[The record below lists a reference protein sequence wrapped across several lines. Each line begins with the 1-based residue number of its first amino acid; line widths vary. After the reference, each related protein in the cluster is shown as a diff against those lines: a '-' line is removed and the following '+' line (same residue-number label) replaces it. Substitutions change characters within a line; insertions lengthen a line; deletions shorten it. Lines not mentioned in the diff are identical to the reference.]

1 MPGGEKNLRLRVA
14 ANIRRCRRDL
24 KWSQETLALEAG
36 LHRTF
41 IGHVERGETNVSIDN
56 LELIA
61 KAMKLD
67 ACEIVCS
74 HPGQGACERGG

>member
-14 ANIRRCRRDL
+14 ANIRRLRRAL
-24 KWSQETLALEAG
+24 NWSQEALAHEAG

-41 IGHVERGETNVSIDN
+41 IGQVERGESNISIDN

-61 KAMKLD
+61 RALKLD
-67 ACEIVCS
+67 ACDVVCK
-74 HPGQGACERGG
+74 PTKARRLKDI